1 MKGVIL
7 SGGTG
12 SRLFP
17 LTKVTNKHL
26 LPVYNEPMIF
36 KVLKTLVNSGIDD
49 IVITVGGDHAADI
62 VRIVGDGKEFGVK
75 ISYVYQKGAGGI
87 AEALYLTRSL
97 VEGHN
102 IAVILGDNIFQNT
115 FKEEMQQFEADTLN
129 NCYLFLKQVP
139 NPHQFGIA
147 EVDSTFNIVNIEEK
161 PKNPKTNWA
170 VTGLYFYKKDIFEKI
185 DRVKSEIG
193 YSVRG
198 ELEITDVNNIY
209 VKEKKAKALLV
220 KGAWFDAGEFETL
233 IDAGLFV
240 RSITPKKEEFEKK
253 LI

>member
-1 MKGVIL
+1 M
-7 SGGTG
+7 
-12 SRLFP
+12 
-17 LTKVTNKHL
+17 
-26 LPVYNEPMIF
+26 
-36 KVLKTLVNSGIDD
+36 
-49 IVITVGGDHAADI
+49 
-62 VRIVGDGKEFGVK
+62 
-75 ISYVYQKGAGGI
+75 
-87 AEALYLTRSL
+87 TRSL

-102 IAVILGDNIFQNT
+102 IVVILGDNIFQDT
-115 FKEEMQQFEADTLN
+115 FKEEIQQFEADEN
-129 NCYLFLKQVP
+129 HNCYLFLKQVP

-147 EVDSTFNIVNIEEK
+147 DVDENFNLINIEEK
-161 PKNPKTNWA
+161 PKNPKSDWA

-185 DRVKSEIG
+185 EKVKTEIG

-233 IDAGLFV
+233 IDAGLFI